1 MRTILFALAVA
12 LALPAF
18 AAAQLTI
25 PGSGFK
31 PKGFADVGEIAAE
44 VFPAKA
50 KPGEVVTLKITVTPK
65 RGWYTY
71 PMNVPTGQTGRNLL
85 KPESNPEPQ
94 LRSLYIVGA
103 VDDPEGWIEKTS
115 TDRAPLKDR
124 VYKQPATWILKA
136 IVSPN
141 AALGS
146 QPVSFDGIAI
156 QICDTSCLNARE
168 ADFPKLSLEVLP
180 GSPVAIPAEYQAEL
194 NLLMQGLP
202 KPPAPTPGSAKI
214 ETKEA
219 PHTGIVKKKHL
230 PLAEYQAKLDKL
242 FASMDKQDVPREGGI
257 AALWLTAAF
266 WGLVSLA
273 TPCVFPMIP
282 ITVSL
287 FLKQSNQSTA
297 GAAKLAGVY
306 CGTIVVVLGL
316 SAVFLLS
323 VFRALSVD
331 PWMNLFLGGLFIV
344 FALSLLGMYNLT
356 LPNFLLRAA
365 ESKRKQ
371 GGMIGTVFGAVAF
384 SIVSFTCVAPF
395 LGGFA
400 GMASSGQYTQF
411 ELLLAGLTFA
421 GAFALP
427 FFVLALFPSL
437 LKKLPRSGGWMDT
450 IKAVMGFLEVAAA
463 LKFFRTAELRWSDQ
477 PTYFTYDLVL
487 AGWVIVALATGL
499 YLLGIFRLP
508 HDEEKS
514 NLGVPRLIFAMLF
527 LGFGIYL
534 TPGLFKNNEGQGQRP
549 GGVVFAWVDAFL
561 LPEPA
566 TGSAEL
572 PWSADLPDA
581 IDKARTEQKLVFVDF
596 TGVTCSNCKANEREV
611 FPKVR
616 KQMEKYILVQMY
628 TDDVPAEFF
637 VTAPSTA
644 DRKAEGTKGNLE
656 FQKKAFGTEQL
667 PLYAI
672 FEPTP
677 TGAKV
682 VAVYAEGKINDQKSF
697 EEFLT
702 KPLAK

>member
-1 MRTILFALAVA
+1 MRSIFASLVLALA
-12 LALPAF
+12 F
-18 AAAQLTI
+18 SAA
-25 PGSGFK
+25 GR
-31 PKGFADVGEIAAE
+31 ADGISEVGEIAAE
-44 VFPAKA
+44 ITPAKA
-50 KPGEVVTLKITVTPK
+50 KRGQVVDLKFTIKPTK
-65 RGWYTY
+65 RGWHTY
-71 PMNVPTGQTGRNLL
+71 PTSSGKVVVKPPPT
-85 KPESNPEPQ
+85 EAPQ
-94 LRSLYIVGA
+94 
-103 VDDPEGWIEKTS
+103 
-115 TDRAPLKDR
+115 DR
-124 VYKQPATWILKA
+124 VLYVVGPVVDPDGAKTELGSTEAVYLKAATWSLKA
-136 IVSPN
+136 VVSPT
-141 AALGS
+141 AKPGRHA
-146 QPVSFDGIAI
+146 VSFEGFAV
-156 QICDTSCLNARE
+156 QICANVCVNAN
-168 ADFPKLSLEVLP
+168 ADNFPKLFIEVEDTKAEE
-180 GSPVAIPAEYQAEL
+180 VPAEYRDEL
-194 NLLMQGLP
+194 KRLVEGI
-202 KPPAPTPGSAKI
+202 PAPVVA
-214 ETKEA
+214 KEA
-219 PHTGIVKKKHL
+219 SPTGVVKKKYL
-230 PLAEYQAKLDKL
+230 PLAEYRAKLDAL
-242 FASMDKQDVPREGGI
+242 FASMEKQDVKREGGI
-257 AALWLTAAF
+257 LTLLLTAAF

-365 ESKRKQ
+365 ETRRKQ
-371 GGMIGTVFGAVAF
+371 GGLFGTVFGAVAF

-400 GMASSGQYTQF
+400 GMVASGQYLF
-411 ELLLAGLTFA
+411 VELLLAGLTFA

-437 LKKLPRSGGWMDT
+437 LKKLPKSGGWMDT
-450 IKAVMGFLEVAAA
+450 IKAVMGFLEIAAA

-527 LGFGIYL
+527 LGFGLYL
-534 TPGLFKNNEGQGQRP
+534 TPALFKNHEGQGQRP
-549 GGVVFAWVDAFL
+549 GGVAFAWVDAFL

-566 TGSAEL
+566 SGSAEL

-581 IDKARTEQKLVFVDF
+581 IAKARTDKKLVFVDF
-596 TGVTCSNCKANEREV
+596 TGVTCSNCKANERDV
-611 FPKVR
+611 FPKFR
-616 KQMEKYILVQMY
+616 KLLEQYALVQMY
-628 TDDVPAEFF
+628 TDVVPAEFYT
-637 VTAPSTA
+637 VKPGL
-644 DRKAEGTKGNLE
+644 AERNAEAKEGNLK
-656 FQKKAFGTEQL
+656 FQKDAFGTEQL

-677 TGAKV
+677 TGAKI
-682 VAVYAEGKINDQKSF
+682 VAVYSEGKINDANAF
-697 EEFLT
+697 EKFLS

>member
-1 MRTILFALAVA
+1 MRTILFALAFA
-12 LALPAF
+12 LGLPALVQ
-18 AAAQLTI
+18 AQLTI
-25 PGSGFK
+25 PGGFEAR
-31 PKGFADVGEIAAE
+31 GFTDVGEIAAE
-44 VFPAKA
+44 VIPAKA
-50 KPGEVVTLKITVTPK
+50 KPGEVVTLKFTVTPK
-65 RGWYTY
+65 RKGWHTY
-71 PMNVPTGQTGRNLL
+71 AASTGKVVVKPPATDSPQVRALYVVGPVIDPPGSETLL
-85 KPESNPEPQ
+85 EDGKVLS
-94 LRSLYIVGA
+94 
-103 VDDPEGWIEKTS
+103 
-115 TDRAPLKDR
+115 
-124 VYKQPATWILKA
+124 VYNKPATWELKA

-141 AALGS
+141 APLGT
-146 QPVSFDGIAI
+146 QAVSFAGFAI
-156 QICDTSCLNARE
+156 QICEVSCMNARE
-168 ADFPKLSLEVLP
+168 GDYPKLTLEVIP
-180 GSPVAIPAEYQAEL
+180 GASKVPAEYQPEL
-194 NLLMQGLP
+194 TLLMQGLP
-202 KPPAPTPGSAKI
+202 IPTIPGPPSAKI
-214 ETKEA
+214 EVKDA
-219 PHTGIVKKKHL
+219 PHTGIVQKKHL
-230 PLAEYQAKLDKL
+230 PLAEYKAKLDKL
-242 FASMDKQDVPREGGI
+242 LASMEKQDVKREGGI
-257 AALWLTAAF
+257 LTLLLTAAF

-287 FLKQSNQSTA
+287 FLKQSNHSTG

-344 FALSLLGMYNLT
+344 FALSLLGMYNIT

-365 ESKRKQ
+365 ETRRKQ
-371 GGMIGTVFGAVAF
+371 GGMFGTVFGAIAF

-400 GMASSGQYTQF
+400 GMASSNQYSQF

-437 LKKLPRSGGWMDT
+437 LKKLPKSGGWMDT
-450 IKAVMGFLEVAAA
+450 IKAVMGFLEIAAA

-499 YLLGIFRLP
+499 YLLGVYRLP

-514 NLGVPRLIFAMLF
+514 TLGVPRLVFAMLF
-527 LGFGIYL
+527 LGFGLYL
-534 TPGLFKNNEGQGQRP
+534 TPGLFKNSDGQGQRP
-549 GGVVFAWVDAFL
+549 GGIVFAWVDAFL
-561 LPEPA
+561 LPEP
-566 TGSAEL
+566 TSGSAEL
-572 PWSADLPDA
+572 PWHADLPDA
-581 IDKARTEQKLVFVDF
+581 IDQARTDQKLVFVDF

-616 KQMEKYILVQMY
+616 KLMEKYTLVQMY
-628 TDDVPAEFF
+628 TDVVPSEFF
-637 VTAPSTA
+637 LTKPKL
-644 DRKAEGTKGNLE
+644 DERDAEAKQGNLD
-656 FQKKAFGTEQL
+656 FQDRAFQNTQL

-677 TGAKV
+677 TGARV
-682 VAVYAEGKINDQKSF
+682 VAVYAEGKINDAKAF
-697 EEFLT
+697 EEFLAE
-702 KPLAK
+702 PLK